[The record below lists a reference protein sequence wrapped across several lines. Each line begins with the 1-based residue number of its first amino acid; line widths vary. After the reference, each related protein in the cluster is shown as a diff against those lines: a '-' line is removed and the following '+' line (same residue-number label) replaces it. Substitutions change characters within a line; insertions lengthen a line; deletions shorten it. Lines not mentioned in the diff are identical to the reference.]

1 MKRIREKKGQST
13 MEYVVTFSVIT
24 LAIAAAAYVA
34 IQPGVEKL
42 MTKTGEK
49 IEAEADK
56 IVADAPVT
64 PPTGG

>member
-24 LAIAAAAYVA
+24 LAIAAAAYTA

-49 IEAEADK
+49 ISAEADK
-56 IVADAPVT
+56 IIADAPK
-64 PPTGG
+64 